1 MKIIVGLLASI
12 SVLLAGCGGRYDE
25 SGSSVDNSGA
35 NSQVGGTFNLAQGL
49 ANFAKTGVNK
59 TFILSGTCTGRLIYV
74 IDPATSTATFEGG
87 TKFVANST
95 QNTVFSAPCIY
106 GGGAGTP
113 RTEDKGSAKIYYD
126 ANYIEAGFVVD
137 NGTYSVM
144 KGFFNPPTDVHVGDT
159 GSYIIDEYLDA
170 TKKYLVVEQLYTYVI
185 KSDTQS
191 SVIYEVTESMSYGNG
206 AYTGKNILTYRLDLN
221 GQMTFLSIEG
231 IGTYKPGSGIDFR
244 FIMN

>member
-12 SVLLAGCGGRYDE
+12 AVLLAGCGGRYDE

-35 NSQVGGTFNLAQGL
+35 NSQGGGTFNLAQGL

-59 TFILSGTCTGRLIYV
+59 TFNPSGTCTGRFIYV

-95 QNTVFSAPCIY
+95 QNTVFSAPCSY

-113 RTEDKGSAKIYYD
+113 RTEGKVSAKIYYD
-126 ANYIEAGFVVD
+126 ANYIEAGTAVD

-144 KGFFNPPTDVHVGDT
+144 KGSFNPSADVHVGET
-159 GSYIIDEYLDA
+159 GSYIIDKYPDA
-170 TKKYLVVEQLYTYVI
+170 TKSYLVEQLYTYVI

-191 SVIYEVTESMSYGNG
+191 SVIYEVIASNSYGNSSFG
-206 AYTGKNILTYRLDLN
+206 EEHTDLQISFKWSN
-221 GQMTFLSIEG
+221 
-231 IGTYKPGSGIDFR
+231 DA
-244 FIMN
+244 FIH

>member
-1 MKIIVGLLASI
+1 MKIIVSLLASI
-12 SVLLAGCGGRYDE
+12 AVLLAGCGGRYDE

-35 NSQVGGTFNLAQGL
+35 NSQGGGTFNLAKGL

-59 TFILSGTCTGRLIYV
+59 TFNLSGTCAGRFIYV

-95 QNTVFSAPCIY
+95 RNLVFNPPCSF

-113 RTEDKGSAKIYYD
+113 RTEDRSSAKIYYD
-126 ANYIEAGFVVD
+126 ANYMEAGTAVD

-144 KGFFNPPTDVHVGDT
+144 KGSFNPSADVHVGDT
-159 GSYIIDEYLDA
+159 GIYIIAEYLDA
-170 TKKYLVVEQLYTYVI
+170 TKKYLANEQLYTYAI

-191 SVIYEVTESMSYGNG
+191 SVIYEVTASIAYGNG
-206 AYTGKNILTYRLDLN
+206 AYSGKNILTYRLDLN